1 MTKSEK
7 LFELYQEREQ
17 AIRNNYLNDINERDK
32 LMKSYMTIITP
43 EEDKDKPAS
52 TEAIRDIQQ
61 ASGKMWAKFDE
72 LDKPRVEI
80 QAKID
85 ALIKCHNPKVI
96 EIMGDEDGW
105 SVLVEDKREKFSAWV
120 NVWIDTEYNDVMTE
134 WNNDIFY
141 TDYEDDVWQ
150 MLHQNDAT
158 VYEMFTSEAIYALA
172 DKGYIYQNDDGEWLA
187 KEDEE

>member
-1 MTKSEK
+1 M
-7 LFELYQEREQ
+7 
-17 AIRNNYLNDINERDK
+17 D
-32 LMKSYMTIITP
+32 SYRTIVTP

-52 TEAIRDIQQ
+52 TEVIQDIQQ
-61 ASGKMWAKFDE
+61 GARKMWAKFDE
-72 LDKPRVEI
+72 LDKSRVEI

-96 EIMGDEDGW
+96 GITGDEDGW

-134 WNNDIFY
+134 WNNDTFY

-150 MLHQNDAT
+150 MLHQDNTT
-158 VYEMFTSEAIYALA
+158 VYEMFTSEAIYALE
-172 DKGYIYQNDDGEWLA
+172 DKGYIYQNEDGEWFA
-187 KEDEE
+187 KED